1 MNLLKKL
8 FGSSDLVKAGIE
20 GLDAVFF
27 TYEEKAKFRLEL
39 MRAYEPFK
47 LAQRLLALTFCIPY
61 ALGWLAVFIASFW
74 LNTEQQIALLSGD
87 MALAV
92 GIILS
97 FYFGGGFIEGVL
109 GKAKIDK
116 PTRRL

>member
-1 MNLLKKL
+1 MSRLKPTKL
-8 FGSSDLVKAGIE
+8 VSP
-20 GLDAVFF
+20 
-27 TYEEKAKFRLEL
+27 
-39 MRAYEPFK
+39 M
-47 LAQRLLALTFCIPY
+47 FCIPY

-74 LNTEQQIALLSGD
+74 LNIDQQIALLSG

-116 PTRRL
+116 PICRL